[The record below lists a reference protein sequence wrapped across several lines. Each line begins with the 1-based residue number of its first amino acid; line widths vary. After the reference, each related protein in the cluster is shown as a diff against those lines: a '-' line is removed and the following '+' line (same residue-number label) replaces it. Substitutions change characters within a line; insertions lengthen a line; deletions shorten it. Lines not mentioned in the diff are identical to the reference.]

1 MPIDY
6 SLKWDHY
13 HQKINHSA
21 FTQDKQATMSYFQD
35 HFYRKGVSWEGF
47 VVRVILDD
55 VGSDRVAANIF
66 VQMTQNTDELVLGA
80 DLGLSVSAKFL

>member
-1 MPIDY
+1 
-6 SLKWDHY
+6 
-13 HQKINHSA
+13 
-21 FTQDKQATMSYFQD
+21 MSYFQD

-55 VGSDRVAANIF
+55 VGSDRVAANIL